1 MGERGE
7 NLVLTIIFFPSVENY
22 TGQDR
27 NAIFSRHLNAS
38 SFGFMF
44 REIGASLLSCYS
56 LKTYVYLYNGLFF
69 EILMIKEIEI
79 ESSFLDSNFRAYLFI
94 CLDIGFGYWIWIL

>member
-7 NLVLTIIFFPSVENY
+7 NLVLTIIFFPSVENC
-22 TGQDR
+22 TGEDR

-44 REIGASLLSCYS
+44 RKIGHFLFCRVLLFKN
-56 LKTYVYLYNGLFF
+56 LHILVRWLFF
-69 EILMIKEIEI
+69 EILMIKEVEI
-79 ESSFLDSNFRAYLFI
+79 KHFKKNFRAYLFI
-94 CLDIGFGYWIWIL
+94 CLDIGFG

>member
-44 REIGASLLSCYS
+44 REIGRFPSVVLLFKN
-56 LKTYVYLYNGLFF
+56 LRVLVQRLVF
-69 EILMIKEIEI
+69 
-79 ESSFLDSNFRAYLFI
+79 
-94 CLDIGFGYWIWIL
+94 

>member
-7 NLVLTIIFFPSVENY
+7 NLVLTIISFPSVENY
-22 TGQDR
+22 TGEDR

-44 REIGASLLSCYS
+44 REIGRLPSVVLL
-56 LKTYVYLYNGLFF
+56 F
-69 EILMIKEIEI
+69 ENLRILVRRLI
-79 ESSFLDSNFRAYLFI
+79 F
-94 CLDIGFGYWIWIL
+94 